1 MVENKFSDAEFEIE
15 NTMNDEETI
24 ECIER
29 ILNVNINL
37 IKDYNTKLRDEYIVK
52 ILNIKGISVKQIAR
66 LLNISETLIYKIIS
80 RYRN

>member
-1 MVENKFSDAEFEIE
+1 MVENKFSDAEFEME

>member
-1 MVENKFSDAEFEIE
+1 
-15 NTMNDEETI
+15 MNDEETI

>member
-80 RYRN
+80 RYRK